1 MKGEDSFQPN
11 TRFQDKQNEHSTT
24 KNGQHICG
32 VFFLVSR
39 RILTYKQWPFF
50 FNFFF
55 NFLIF
60 IFLKCLMNILGVK
73 MNVEFN
79 EDKLFFFFLQKH
91 EGESVESP
99 NISKSNHILI
109 HLIHKI

>member
-39 RILTYKQWPFF
+39 RILTYKQWLFF
-50 FNFFF
+50 SFSFFFF

-60 IFLKCLMNILGVK
+60 NFFKYLMNILGVK

-79 EDKLFFFFLQKH
+79 EDKL
-91 EGESVESP
+91 
-99 NISKSNHILI
+99 
-109 HLIHKI
+109 

>member
-1 MKGEDSFQPN
+1 
-11 TRFQDKQNEHSTT
+11 
-24 KNGQHICG
+24 
-32 VFFLVSR
+32 
-39 RILTYKQWPFF
+39 
-50 FNFFF
+50 
-55 NFLIF
+55 
-60 IFLKCLMNILGVK
+60 MNILGVK